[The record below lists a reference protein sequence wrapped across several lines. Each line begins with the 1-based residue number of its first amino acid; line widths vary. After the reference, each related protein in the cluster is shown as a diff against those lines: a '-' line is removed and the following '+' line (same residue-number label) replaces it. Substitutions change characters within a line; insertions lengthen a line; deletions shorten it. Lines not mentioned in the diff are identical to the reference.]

1 MVMRASQVIPVYPL
15 TEDLQPGDVFLV
27 QLPIDQQQKLYQ
39 AKGFLPLDNL
49 LQRLQPTGYAA
60 FYKKSFEVGTK
71 EKELPRFWLEPGKT
85 GAWGASP
92 DAAFPT
98 YNFSVRRGAG
108 FSLALPLQGVPLGI
122 SLLGADSA
130 NGSIAIQDAHTYGV
144 DTVSLYDDL
153 LKWVAKNRTLLAN
166 FESSPAR
173 RNYLR
178 VISRVYMTGRLSITL
193 EDAASASGSASAGAP
208 KPVELLVP
216 TSGTPSSQLTTEQY
230 AKNIEGLNKMI
241 AGILGQTQAGQAPLP
256 GGTVKVAAA
265 SARSITL
272 LEEFKRPLVIG
283 YLGFDLMIGKD
294 AELGPPLPTY
304 AVLSEGQQPAGFT
317 RVQSDIRR
325 SLQEIDSSKDPEAV
339 RIRIAGDV
347 GGEVETL
354 YNMYCQRENSLAA
367 RGDFFRM
374 LTALYLSDESGDG
387 PRHQTFKRS
396 LEKALQ
402 EAR

>member
-1 MVMRASQVIPVYPL
+1 MRASQVIPVYPL

-27 QLPIDQQQKLYQ
+27 QLPIEQQQKLYQ
-39 AKGFLPLDNL
+39 ARGFLPLDNL
-49 LQRLQPTGYAA
+49 LQRLQPSGYAA
-60 FYKKSFEVGTK
+60 FYGKSFEVGTK
-71 EKELPRFWLEPGKT
+71 EKELPRFWLEPGKA
-85 GAWGASP
+85 GAWGSAP

-108 FSLALPLQGVPLGI
+108 FSLALPVQGVPLGI

-144 DTVSLYDDL
+144 DTVSLYNDL
-153 LKWVAKNRTLLAN
+153 LKWAGKNSTLLAS

-178 VISRVYMTGRLSITL
+178 VISRVYLTGRLSITL
-193 EDAASASGSASAGAP
+193 EDAASSTGSASAGAS
-208 KPVELLVP
+208 KPVDLLVP
-216 TSGTPSSQLTTEQY
+216 ASGAASSQLTTEQY
-230 AKNIEGLNKMI
+230 AKNIENLNKMI
-241 AGILGQTQAGQAPLP
+241 AGIMGQSQAGQAPLP

-325 SLQEIDSSKDPEAV
+325 SLQEIDASKDPEAM
-339 RIRIAGDV
+339 RTRIARDV
-347 GGEVETL
+347 GGEVETI
-354 YNMYCQRENSLAA
+354 YNMYCQRESSHTA
-367 RGDFFRM
+367 RRDFFRM
-374 LTALYLSDESGDG
+374 LTTLYLSGESGDG
-387 PRHQTFKRS
+387 PRHQTVKRAV
-396 LEKALQ
+396 ETALH
-402 EAR
+402 ETR